1 MTDYQGFSEQPAS
14 PGISKETLNGVSEKI
29 INGIS
34 EKIDNG
40 FNETSKKLGDGFN
53 AVSKGINDGFKDV
66 SKGFGDDINR
76 ASERIIN
83 RVTENIIDKVVKKP
97 NHLGRL
103 FVLLL
108 IVAVAFLGYQLYQK
122 QGHPTTQ
129 ADSQEL
135 EDLQKSASQT
145 LEALQNLAVKMGA
158 TNSGNALDLI
168 SAIQIKLDSAQ
179 TSDYSTLDTGEIEIL
194 DTLLSVKDQA
204 TLDKIK
210 KQDAFI
216 KECSG
221 AKVLILKK

>member
-1 MTDYQGFSEQPAS
+1 MTDNQGFSEQPAS
-14 PGISKETLNGVSEKI
+14 SGISKEILNGVSEKV

-34 EKIDNG
+34 ERIDKG
-40 FNETSKKLGDGFN
+40 FNETSKKLGDGFV
-53 AVSKGINDGFKDV
+53 AVSKGFN
-66 SKGFGDDINR
+66 DDINR

-83 RVTENIIDKVVKKP
+83 GVTENIVNKVVKKP
-97 NHLGRL
+97 NHLSRL

-108 IVAVAFLGYQLYQK
+108 IVAVAILGYQLYQK
-122 QGHPTTQ
+122 QGLPTKQ

-179 TSDYSTLDTGEIEIL
+179 TCNCSTFDESETKSMEVLFDTK
-194 DTLLSVKDQA
+194 SA